1 MKFFLMESPR
11 GLPLCWWR
19 EIMEGSDD
27 SSHSLVPSSRASSV
41 TVTSEDSIPFPC
53 NLCVFLGV
61 QCTISNSAECA
72 SRRQLRVRCSL
83 ILSSDKLELYAS
95 YARIHK
101 AIPESQSKVVAAN
114 EKKMNTY
121 LPTLQQP
128 ATGF

>member
-1 MKFFLMESPR
+1 MYHLKFRRMRLLSPAP
-11 GLPLCWWR
+11 G
-19 EIMEGSDD
+19 
-27 SSHSLVPSSRASSV
+27 
-41 TVTSEDSIPFPC
+41 
-53 NLCVFLGV
+53 
-61 QCTISNSAECA
+61 
-72 SRRQLRVRCSL
+72 RCSL